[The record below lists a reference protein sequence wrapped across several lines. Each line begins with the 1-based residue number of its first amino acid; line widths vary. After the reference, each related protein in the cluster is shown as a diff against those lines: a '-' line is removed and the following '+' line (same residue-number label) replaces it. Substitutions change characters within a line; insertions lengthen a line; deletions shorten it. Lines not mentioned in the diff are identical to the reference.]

1 MAWQGTRKANKQ
13 AAITERPVRREAPGE
28 GGRER
33 GASCGQVCE
42 QGRKPETLTA
52 ILRSSARECGE
63 LGSHGG
69 CEPVYTEDFRAR
81 LLLKCR
87 AGGTHTR
94 KSLFDNQRPPS
105 LS

>member
-13 AAITERPVRREAPGE
+13 AAITEKPVKREAPGE

-63 LGSHGG
+63 LGSHGICG
-69 CEPVYTEDFRAR
+69 LGAACLHRRLQGKAAIEVQSWRHTHKEKPV
-81 LLLKCR
+81 
-87 AGGTHTR
+87 
-94 KSLFDNQRPPS
+94 
-105 LS
+105 